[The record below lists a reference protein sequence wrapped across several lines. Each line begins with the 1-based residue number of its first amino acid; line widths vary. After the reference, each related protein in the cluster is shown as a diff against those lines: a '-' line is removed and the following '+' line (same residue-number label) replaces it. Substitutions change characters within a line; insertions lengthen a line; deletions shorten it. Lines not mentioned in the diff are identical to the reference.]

1 MKMIPMLSSRVVT
14 VAAVLALLVGTLV
27 ACGPASATQ
36 PAGGPRPLRIVAAF
50 YPFQFIAQQVA
61 GPLATVTSLTQ
72 PGAEPH
78 DLELTPRQVASL
90 STADLVIYEH
100 SFQAAVD
107 EAVVQSGTRDAFDT
121 ATVVPLQPLAPTAQ
135 EPGTPRE
142 PQNGL
147 DPHVWLDPAN
157 VATIAQEVER
167 RLSALDPT
175 HAADFARNA
184 ADLTRRLDGLGTSY
198 RTGLADCDRQTFI
211 TTHAAFGYLARRYG
225 LNQIGVSGLTPDAE
239 PSPARIAE
247 VQRQARDNGVTT
259 IFYETLI
266 SPAVAR
272 SIAGDLG
279 LRTDVLDPIEGI
291 TDQSKGRD
299 YLDVMG
305 SNLTALEAA
314 NGCR

>member
-1 MKMIPMLSSRVVT
+1 MILMLVRRVVS
-14 VAAVLALLVGTLV
+14 VASALLLLLGAA
-27 ACGPASATQ
+27 ACGPASASR
-36 PAGGPRPLRIVAAF
+36 PSGGPRPLQIVAAF
-50 YPFQFIAQQVA
+50 YPFQFIAEQVA
-61 GPLATVTSLTQ
+61 GPQATVTSLTQ

-107 EAVVQSGTRDAFDT
+107 EAVVQSGARNAFDT
-121 ATVVPLQPLAPTAQ
+121 ATVVPLQPLTPTAR
-135 EPGTPRE
+135 EPGSPGE
-142 PQNGL
+142 PQTGL

-157 VATIAQEVER
+157 VATIAQEVAR
-167 RLSALDPT
+167 RLGALDPA
-175 HAADFARNA
+175 HAAEFTHNA
-184 ADLTRRLDGLGTSY
+184 TDLSRRLDDLGTAY
-198 RTGLADCDRQTFI
+198 RTGLAHCARTTFI

-225 LNQIGVSGLTPDAE
+225 LNQVGVSGLTPDAE

-247 VQRQARDNGVTT
+247 VQRQALQHGVTT

-279 LRTDVLDPIEGI
+279 LKTDVLDPIEGI

-299 YLDVMG
+299 YVAVMQ